1 MLVHI
6 HAKDGNVELC
16 LEKTVLFSVMDMLSM
31 KYLKA
36 NMKQDKKGL
45 GWRYTLDNHLC
56 ISEIE
61 DIYKR

>member
-36 NMKQDKKGL
+36 NMKQEKKRTRL
-45 GWRYTLDNHLC
+45 
-56 ISEIE
+56 EIY
-61 DIYKR
+61 IRQSSLYK